1 MQANCPLGGVVWP
14 FLKLHIAEAGA
25 SDPQQTVT
33 SEIVRPR
40 PRAPETQRNS
50 DAMSSA
56 AAVVAAS
63 GRFPSPTS
71 EAYSL

>member
-1 MQANCPLGGVVWP
+1 MEANCPLGGVVWP
-14 FLKLHIAEAGA
+14 LLKLHIAEAGA
-25 SDPQQTVT
+25 SDPKTVT
-33 SEIVRPR
+33 SEIVWPR
-40 PRAPETQRNS
+40 EHATEAQRNS